1 MRMGWTT
8 VALLGALGGWA
19 GCGDDDGDVP
29 IDAGSDATIEDAGGI
44 DAWMRGDAGT
54 TASWTVT
61 VRDLISGNR
70 LQLAEVCVV
79 DVPQLPCAITDT
91 EGRATLDVPIDLELQ
106 LRTTA
111 LRYVPTV
118 TTYVSD
124 AEPRSVG
131 VDMPPNSAL
140 PLLGGRVDPDKGQLA
155 FVVQNEAGDGLAGVS
170 ATIDPASGTGPRF
183 TDGSLPDD
191 TLTAT
196 TEDGLGLFVNVDP
209 GRVSMTFEGAE
220 CEPNEA
226 WPSASGTLEVRV
238 EAGSLM
244 IVTARCATETS
255 DAGVDGGAS
264 DAGSTDAGLDG
275 GV

>member
-1 MRMGWTT
+1 MRMGWKT
-8 VALLGALGGWA
+8 VALLGALV
-19 GCGDDDGDVP
+19 GCGDDDGEILV
-29 IDAGSDATIEDAGGI
+29 DAGSDASIDDAGEV
-44 DAWMRGDAGT
+44 DAWMRGDAGV

-70 LQLAEVCVV
+70 LQLAEICVV

-91 EGRATLDVPIDLELQ
+91 EGRATLDVPIDIELQ
-106 LRTTA
+106 LRTNA
-111 LRYVPTV
+111 LRYVTTV

-140 PLLGGRVDPDKGQLA
+140 PLLGGRVEPGKGQLA
-155 FVVQNEAGDGLAGVS
+155 FVVQNESGDGVVGVS
-170 ATIDPASGTGPRF
+170 ATIDPASGTGPRY

-191 TLTAT
+191 ELTAT

-209 GRVSMTFEGAE
+209 GRVAMTMTGAD
-220 CEPNEA
+220 CVANEA
-226 WPSASGTLEVRV
+226 WPSESGTLEVHV

-244 IVTARCATETS
+244 IVTARCATEAPG
-255 DAGVDGGAS
+255 DAGVDGGEV
-264 DAGSTDAGLDG
+264 DAGLDG

>member
-91 EGRATLDVPIDLELQ
+91 EGRAMLDVPIDLEVQ
-106 LRTTA
+106 LRTNA
-111 LRYVPTV
+111 LRYVTTV

-131 VDMPPNSAL
+131 VDMPPMSAL

-155 FVVQNEAGDGLAGVS
+155 FVVQDESGDGLAGVS
-170 ATIDPASGTGPRF
+170 APIDPAAGTGPRY

-196 TEDGLGLFVNVDP
+196 TGDGLGLFVNVDP
-209 GRVSMTFEGAE
+209 GRVAMTMFGAE

-226 WPSASGTLEVRV
+226 WPSESGTLEVYV
-238 EAGSLM
+238 EAGALM
-244 IVTARCATETS
+244 IVTARCATEAPI
-255 DAGVDGGAS
+255 DAGVDGGE
-264 DAGSTDAGLDG
+264 LDG
-275 GV
+275 GVDGGV

>member
-1 MRMGWTT
+1 MRMGWKT

-29 IDAGSDATIEDAGGI
+29 IDAGDATIEDAGGI
-44 DAWMRGDAGT
+44 DAWMRGDAGI

-70 LQLAEVCVV
+70 LRLAEVCVV
-79 DVPQLPCAITDT
+79 DVPQLPCAITDM
-91 EGRATLDVPIDLELQ
+91 EGRATLDVPIDIELQ

-131 VDMPPNSAL
+131 VDMPPTSAL
-140 PLLGGRVDPDKGQLA
+140 TLLGGRVEPGKGQLA
-155 FVVQNEAGDGLAGVS
+155 FVVQNESGDGLAGIS
-170 ATIDPASGTGPRF
+170 ATIDPASGTGPRY

-209 GRVSMTFEGAE
+209 GRVAVTMEGAE

-226 WPSASGTLEVRV
+226 WPSESGTLEVHV
-238 EAGSLM
+238 EADSLM
-244 IVTARCATETS
+244 IVTARCTTE
-255 DAGVDGGAS
+255 AS
-264 DAGSTDAGLDG
+264 DAGIDGGVADAGLDG

>member
-1 MRMGWTT
+1 MRTGWKT
-8 VALLGALGGWA
+8 VALLGALGWA

-61 VRDLISGNR
+61 VRDLVSGNR

-131 VDMPPNSAL
+131 VDMPPTSAL
-140 PLLGGRVDPDKGQLA
+140 RLLGGSVEPGKGQLA
-155 FVVQNEAGDGLAGVS
+155 FVVQNEAGDGHLGHDRSRVRHRPALHGRLAPRRHAHRDDRGRPRPLRQRRSGPGVDDLRRRGMRAERS
-170 ATIDPASGTGPRF
+170 VAERERHPRGPRRSRLVDDRDRALR
-183 TDGSLPDD
+183 DGR
-191 TLTAT
+191 
-196 TEDGLGLFVNVDP
+196 G
-209 GRVSMTFEGAE
+209 
-220 CEPNEA
+220 
-226 WPSASGTLEVRV
+226 
-238 EAGSLM
+238 
-244 IVTARCATETS
+244 
-255 DAGVDGGAS
+255 
-264 DAGSTDAGLDG
+264 
-275 GV
+275 